1 MKPTSRAIVALLAAG
16 LTIPVLVI
24 AAAACLGTAAL
35 AVETEALSR
44 LRQQRSEAARRV
56 RRVIFN
62 NDGDDHLLDGP
73 ASAEAFLAKRTTP
86 LLDSQ
91 VDTIVYCTSRPF
103 GMFTHNTRI
112 GDVLTTKVGFAGN
125 RNNIVGDLVAQGT
138 DPLRI
143 MVDCGHKSR
152 KEVFWSMRMND
163 THDAAHAPDKPQ
175 YYWSTF
181 KEQHRDWLF
190 GSWTKR
196 PAHGAWSGVDFAEPM
211 VRELLLRVFAE
222 ICRNYNVDGIEMDFF
237 RHPVFFKTVANGGR
251 ATTKEVAMM
260 TDLLRRVR
268 AMTETEGLR
277 RGRPILVAARVPDS
291 AGYCRDMGLDL
302 DACLREKL
310 IDLLVTT
317 DYFRLNPWEH
327 SIALGRKYGVP
338 VYPCLTDSRVQGESR
353 FRRSANESYRG
364 RAMDAWSAGGDGI
377 YIFNCFNPRHPLWR
391 ELGDPAK
398 LRTMDKLYFVTVCDG
413 SPDRYLANGSR
424 HQTVPILTPGRSV
437 SLSPSQPWSVPIAVG
452 DDLAL
457 AQQQGPRPALTCHLQ
472 MPSVSRVE
480 QLRVQF
486 NGHAVA
492 GGEVNG
498 GWVDMPLRPA
508 WAKQGMNQLEV
519 SIHEAEVASK
529 SWDVECVCT
538 EKLPAPWARGRGTSS
553 TSTAMRDGAL
563 VIADKGTEQGSYL
576 YYSYPWGADPERPAV
591 VEATAKV
598 VAGKSAL
605 IVANGVAEQEVR
617 LYPDQITTRHAG
629 LTYAMNT
636 TDAFHTYRIEIQAQD
651 IRVFVD
657 GVLRLDGVGKFTH
670 PASSARNAVLFG
682 AASSNETGEA
692 CWRAL
697 RLRSGSHLLNDV
709 VLSVRYR

>member
-1 MKPTSRAIVALLAAG
+1 MKPTFRAIVVLLFAR
-16 LTIPVLVI
+16 LTIPAVVI
-24 AAAACLGTAAL
+24 AAAACLGTTAL
-35 AVETEALSR
+35 AIETEALSQ

-73 ASAEAFLAKRTTP
+73 ASVEAFLAKRTTP

-103 GMFTHNTRI
+103 GMFTHNTKV

-143 MVDCGHKSR
+143 MVDYGHKNR

-163 THDAAHAPDKPQ
+163 THDAAHPPDKPQ

-196 PAHGAWSGVDFAEPM
+196 PAHGAWSGVDFAEPT
-211 VRELLLRVFAE
+211 VRDFLFRVFEE
-222 ICRNYNVDGIEMDFF
+222 ICRNYDVDGIELDFF

-291 AGYCRDMGLDL
+291 VGYCRDMGLDL
-302 DACLREKL
+302 DACLRAKL

-327 SIALGRKYGVP
+327 SIALGREYGVP
-338 VYPCLTDSRVQGESR
+338 VYPCLTDSRVKGESR
-353 FRRSANESYRG
+353 FSRSANESYRG
-364 RAMDAWSAGGDGI
+364 RAMNAWAAGGDGI
-377 YIFNCFNPRHPLWR
+377 YIFNCFNPRHSLWWD
-391 ELGDPAK
+391 LGDPTK

-413 SPDRYLANGSR
+413 SPDRYLANGR
-424 HQTVPILTPGRSV
+424 QHQTVPILTPGRSV
-437 SLSPSQPWSVPIAVG
+437 SLSASQPWIVPVAVG
-452 DDLAL
+452 DNLAL
-457 AQQQGPRPALTCHLQ
+457 AQQKGLKPALTCHLQ
-472 MPSVSRVE
+472 IPGVSRVE
-480 QLRVQF
+480 QLRVKF
-486 NGHAVA
+486 NGHALA
-492 GGEVNG
+492 DGEVNG
-498 GWVDMPLRPA
+498 GWVDMPLQPA

-519 SIHEAEVASK
+519 SVHAAEVASK
-529 SWDVECVCT
+529 SWDLECVCT
-538 EKLPAPWARGRGTSS
+538 EELSAPWVRGRGTSS

-576 YYSYPWGADPERPAV
+576 YYSYPWGADPARTAV

-598 VAGKSAL
+598 VADKSAI

-629 LTYAMNT
+629 LTYAMDT

-692 CWRAL
+692 SWRAI

-709 VLSVRYR
+709 VLSVRYH